1 MKTYTN
7 EWGEGCLRSQDP
19 IHSFTKHLSNIYEPD
34 PLRGRTRSQWRMRSA
49 VLERMKS
56 KPGEQAQE
64 VPGQL
69 QRRTPHQSAEE
80 REGISSVALRI

>member
-7 EWGEGCLRSQDP
+7 EEGGYLRSQDP

-64 VPGQL
+64 VPGDSSREEHLISPQKKEKASAQL
-69 QRRTPHQSAEE
+69 H
-80 REGISSVALRI
+80 